1 MMLTLTGKHSQHGA
15 AAIEAAVLFALFFT
29 VFYAIVS
36 YSLPMLMTQAFNH
49 AAASGARAAVAIE
62 PDAFNSNSDY
72 LSQGVTPR
80 VREVVG
86 HTLSWLPQRARDA
99 VLGADNGNVGVD
111 YDSALRT
118 LHVTVSYPGYR
129 ESPLI
134 PVLRMPGIGEVPRL
148 PEDLTGRAVVAL

>member
-1 MMLTLTGKHSQHGA
+1 MKRSLTTRDRQNGA

-36 YSLPMLMTQAFNH
+36 YSLPMLMMQAFNH

-62 PDAFNSNSDY
+62 PDAFDSNSEY

-86 HTLSWLPQRARDA
+86 ESLSWLPQQARNV
-99 VLGADNGNVGVD
+99 VLGSNNGNVDVD
-111 YDSALRT
+111 YDST
-118 LHVTVSYPGYR
+118 LSTLQVTVSYPGYR
-129 ESPLI
+129 DSPMI

-148 PEDLTGRAVVAL
+148 PENLTGRAVVAL